1 MKKNASSKI
10 LLSLGV
16 ATLLYS
22 SAFAQEINL
31 TESSDVGNYFEEN
44 GKDINLKNPDK
55 YKGQDLNIKM
65 GVWDLPNDD
74 YDSADYRLNIDIGKN
89 NTLSFT
95 HNNGQNPAYVTN
107 LNATAKEVKTTDIV
121 LQAFAPSVINGDL
134 TMTSSGGEAITED
147 EKKGSGII
155 LYNGAVE
162 GKSANGS
169 LTINGNFTADKT
181 LFATYGNFVKV
192 NGTANLKNSN
202 FGLMKRSYTD
212 LEANNVVMVQA
223 KDFNE
228 NILKANNN
236 AGALLLKF
244 ASDYISTDVQG
255 KDPLEAGTIID
266 ISDEDKYGDGE
277 KGLVDYKL
285 SVQNCGGNKCLV
297 DYKLSVQNC
306 GGNKCLVINGGATA
320 AAKDKL
326 VQLQVDIDAIDKL
339 LKNEF
344 DFSQD
349 EEWTKAKEALEKQK
363 TELEQLK
370 QEAEKNGGKIDDE
383 KYIDLVNKNSNLNL
397 SANDKASILALR
409 SITEQLGSIGAD
421 LASREGVKLAL
432 DIKKDTDNTGKSVSN
447 LNSASSAVNTT
458 MNISND
464 VSIGSRVAMLNNP
477 FGTYASKMNGLKFA
491 ALDSDMRPSYVNEYT
506 NSVWANAFGGANIID
521 GDSGAMYGATIGVD
535 KQANDDVL
543 WGTYFTYANAKIKDN
558 NLEQKSDNFQLGMYS
573 TINVAPQWELN
584 LKAYAQV
591 SPTKQDN
598 VQTDGAYNSDY
609 TSKFLGLSAN
619 AGRVFDFSDNTLFIK
634 PFAGVNYYFS
644 YTPSHTE
651 NGAIA
656 KDIDSM
662 KNNSVSVEVGAE
674 FRKYMNE
681 NSYIFVTPKIEQ
693 FVINSGDDYTANL
706 AVNNAFFTSIEA
718 NNKKKTYGQIIV
730 GGNVDFTNQLSM
742 NLGFGA
748 KQILAG
754 KVDNKNETYLSG
766 QVGLKYKF

>member
-31 TESSDVGNYFEEN
+31 AGSSDIGKYFEEN

-95 HNNGQNPAYVTN
+95 HNNGQNPVYVTN

-121 LQAFAPSVINGDL
+121 LQASAPSVINGNL
-134 TMTSSGGEAITED
+134 TMTSSGAGTITED

-155 LYNGAVE
+155 LYNGNGAVE

-181 LFATYGNFVKV
+181 LFAAYGNFVKV
-192 NGTANLKNSN
+192 NGTANLTNSN

-212 LEANNVVMVQA
+212 LEANNVVIVQA

-244 ASDYISTDVQG
+244 AGDYISTDVQG
-255 KDPLEAGTIID
+255 KDPLEAITIID

-277 KGLVDYKL
+277 KG
-285 SVQNCGGNKCLV
+285 LV

-326 VQLQVDIDAIDKL
+326 VQLQVDIDTIDKL

-344 DFSQD
+344 DSSQG
-349 EEWTKAKEALEKQK
+349 EEWEQAKETLKKQQAELQTMLE
-363 TELEQLK
+363 
-370 QEAEKNGGKIDDE
+370 EAKKNGGKIDDE

-521 GDSGAMYGATIGVD
+521 GDSGAMYGATVGVD

-543 WGTYFTYANAKIKDN
+543 WGAYFTYANAKIKDN

-598 VQTDGAYNSDY
+598 VQIDGAYNSDY

-706 AVNNAFFTSIEA
+706 AVNNAFFTSVEA

>member
-31 TESSDVGNYFEEN
+31 TQSSDVGNYFEEN

-65 GVWDLPNDD
+65 GVWDLPDD
-74 YDSADYRLNIDIGKN
+74 YDSDDYRLNIDIGKN

-95 HNNGQNPAYVTN
+95 HNNGQNPVYVTN

-121 LQAFAPSVINGDL
+121 LQAFAPSVINGNL
-134 TMTSSGGEAITED
+134 TMTSSGAGAITED
-147 EKKGSGII
+147 EQKGSGII
-155 LYNGAVE
+155 LYNGVE

-169 LTINGNFTADKT
+169 LTINGNFAADKT
-181 LFATYGNFVKV
+181 LFAAYGNFVKV
-192 NGTANLKNSN
+192 NGTANLTNSN

-212 LEANNVVMVQA
+212 LEANNVVIVQA

-244 ASDYISTDVQG
+244 AGDYISTDVQG
-255 KDPLEAGTIID
+255 KDPLEAATIID

-277 KGLVDYKL
+277 KG
-285 SVQNCGGNKCLV
+285 LV

-326 VQLQVDIDAIDKL
+326 VQLQVDIDTIDKL

-344 DFSQD
+344 DSSQG
-349 EEWTKAKEALEKQK
+349 EEWEQAKETLKKQQAEIQTMLE
-363 TELEQLK
+363 
-370 QEAEKNGGKIDDE
+370 EAKKNGGKIDDE

-521 GDSGAMYGATIGVD
+521 GDSGAMYGATVGVD

-543 WGTYFTYANAKIKDN
+543 WGAYFTYANAKIKDN

-598 VQTDGAYNSDY
+598 VQIDGAYNSDY

-656 KDIDSM
+656 KDIDSI

-706 AVNNAFFTSIEA
+706 AVNNAFFTSVEA

>member
-31 TESSDVGNYFEEN
+31 TQSSDVGNYFEEN

-95 HNNGQNPAYVTN
+95 HNNDQNPVYVTN

-121 LQAFAPSVINGDL
+121 LQASAPSVINGNL
-134 TMTSSGGEAITED
+134 TMTSSGGGAITED

-155 LYNGAVE
+155 LYNGNGAVE

-169 LTINGNFTADKT
+169 LTINGNFAADKT
-181 LFATYGNFVKV
+181 LFAAYGNFVKV
-192 NGTANLKNSN
+192 NGTANLTNSN

-212 LEANNVVMVQA
+212 LEANNVVIVQA

-244 ASDYISTDVQG
+244 AGDYISTDVQG
-255 KDPLEAGTIID
+255 KDPLEAATIID

-277 KGLVDYKL
+277 KG
-285 SVQNCGGNKCLV
+285 LV

-326 VQLQVDIDAIDKL
+326 VQLQVDIDTIDKL

-344 DFSQD
+344 DSSQG
-349 EEWTKAKEALEKQK
+349 EEWEQAKEALQEQK
-363 TELEQLK
+363 TKLEKLQ
-370 QEAEKNGGKIDDE
+370 QEAMQNGGKIDDE
-383 KYIDLVNKNSNLNL
+383 KYIDLVNKNLNLNL

-521 GDSGAMYGATIGVD
+521 GDSGAMYGATVGVD

-543 WGTYFTYANAKIKDN
+543 WGAYFTYANAKIKDN

-598 VQTDGAYNSDY
+598 VQIDGAYNSDY

-656 KDIDSM
+656 KDIDSI

-706 AVNNAFFTSIEA
+706 AVNNAFFTSVEA

>member
-31 TESSDVGNYFEEN
+31 TQSSDIGNYFEEN

-95 HNNGQNPAYVTN
+95 HNNGQNPVYVTN

-121 LQAFAPSVINGDL
+121 LQASAPSVINGNL
-134 TMTSSGGEAITED
+134 TMTSSGAETITED

-155 LYNGAVE
+155 LYNGNGAVE

-181 LFATYGNFVKV
+181 LFAAYGNFVKV
-192 NGTANLKNSN
+192 NGTANLTNSN

-212 LEANNVVMVQA
+212 LEANNVVIVQA

-244 ASDYISTDVQG
+244 AGDYISTDVQG
-255 KDPLEAGTIID
+255 KDPLEAVTIID

-277 KGLVDYKL
+277 KG
-285 SVQNCGGNKCLV
+285 LV

-326 VQLQVDIDAIDKL
+326 VQLQVDIDTIDKL

-344 DFSQD
+344 DSSQG
-349 EEWTKAKEALEKQK
+349 EEWEQAKEALQEQK
-363 TELEQLK
+363 TEFEKLQ
-370 QEAEKNGGKIDDE
+370 QEAMQNGGKIDDE
-383 KYIDLVNKNSNLNL
+383 KYIDLVNKNLNLNL

-432 DIKKDTDNTGKSVSN
+432 QIKKDTDNTGKSVSN

-521 GDSGAMYGATIGVD
+521 GDSGAMYGATVGVD

-543 WGTYFTYANAKIKDN
+543 WGAYFTYANAKIKDN

-598 VQTDGAYNSDY
+598 VQIDGAYNSDY

-706 AVNNAFFTSIEA
+706 AVNNAFFTSVEA

>member
-31 TESSDVGNYFEEN
+31 TQSSDVGNYFEEN

-55 YKGQDLNIKM
+55 YKGQDLSIKM

-74 YDSADYRLNIDIGKN
+74 YDSDDYRLNIDIGKN

-95 HNNGQNPAYVTN
+95 HNNGQNPVYVTN

-121 LQAFAPSVINGDL
+121 LQAFAPSVINGNL
-134 TMTSSGGEAITED
+134 TMTSSGAETITED

-155 LYNGAVE
+155 LYNGNGAVE

-181 LFATYGNFVKV
+181 LFAAYGNFVKV
-192 NGTANLKNSN
+192 NGTANLTNSN

-212 LEANNVVMVQA
+212 LEANNVVIVQA

-244 ASDYISTDVQG
+244 AGDYISTDVQG
-255 KDPLEAGTIID
+255 KDPLEAATIID

-277 KGLVDYKL
+277 KG
-285 SVQNCGGNKCLV
+285 LV

-326 VQLQVDIDAIDKL
+326 VQLQVDIDTIDKL

-344 DFSQD
+344 DSSQG
-349 EEWTKAKEALEKQK
+349 EEWEQAKETLKKQQAEIQTMLE
-363 TELEQLK
+363 
-370 QEAEKNGGKIDDE
+370 EAKKNGGKIDDE
-383 KYIDLVNKNSNLNL
+383 KYIDLVNKNLNLNL

-521 GDSGAMYGATIGVD
+521 GDSGAMYGATVGVD

-543 WGTYFTYANAKIKDN
+543 WGAYFTYANAKIKDN

-598 VQTDGAYNSDY
+598 VQIDGAYNSDY

-662 KNNSVSVEVGAE
+662 KNNSVSIEVGAE

-706 AVNNAFFTSIEA
+706 AVNNAFFTSVEA

>member
-22 SAFAQEINL
+22 GAFAAEITFN
-31 TESSDVGNYFEEN
+31 SDSDLDKYF
-44 GKDINLKNPDK
+44 DINEKDNVATFKNEN
-55 YKGQDLNIKM
+55 YKNQDLTFKINT
-65 GVWDLPNDD
+65 LAFDD
-74 YDSADYRLNIDIGKN
+74 TPEDAKINIDLGN
-89 NTLSFT
+89 NSLTLENTRNS
-95 HNNGQNPAYVTN
+95 GGE
-107 LNATAKEVKTTDIV
+107 TAALVRNFNVDAKDFKTTDIG
-121 LQAFAPSVINGDL
+121 LNYYNAGIINANL
-134 TMTSSGGEAITED
+134 TMV
-147 EKKGSGII
+147 GSGEDFDLDNIDKNKASFLLI
-155 LYNGAVE
+155 FNGSRENTNDTV
-162 GKSANGS
+162 NGS
-169 LTINGNFTADKT
+169 LTVNGDFS
-181 LFATYGNFVKV
+181 ATNSAIVSMKSDTFKV
-192 NGTANLKNSN
+192 NGIATIEKSGLGFLSQSYSNLDANDFIVL
-202 FGLMKRSYTD
+202 R
-212 LEANNVVMVQA
+212 A
-223 KDFNE
+223 KDIKTDKLNDE
-228 NILKANNN
+228 TN
-236 AGALLLKF
+236 AGALILKSASSYIDESLLNGD
-244 ASDYISTDVQG
+244 DYVTSLDVT
-255 KDPLEAGTIID
+255 A
-266 ISDEDKYGDGE
+266 EDNKYGGVF
-277 KGLVDYKL
+277 VDYKL
-285 SVQNCGGNKCLV
+285 SVQNCGG
-297 DYKLSVQNC
+297 D
-306 GGNKCLVINGGATA
+306 KCLVINGGATA
-320 AAKDKL
+320 AAKNL
-326 VQLQVDIDAIDKL
+326 TNQIAVDLEAITRIIDGLD
-339 LKNEF
+339 NE
-344 DFSQD
+344 Q
-349 EEWTKAKEALEKQK
+349 AKEALEKQK

-370 QEAEKNGGKIDDE
+370 KEAQENGGKIDDE
-383 KYIDLVNKNSNLNL
+383 KYVDLVNKNLNLNL

-477 FGTYASKMNGLKFA
+477 FGTYASKMNDLKFA

-521 GDSGAMYGATIGVD
+521 GDSGAMYGATVGVD
-535 KQANDDVL
+535 KQANDNVL
-543 WGTYFTYANAKIKDN
+543 WGAYFTYANAKIKDN

-573 TINVAPQWELN
+573 TINIAPQWELN

-598 VQTDGAYNSDY
+598 IQTDGAYNSDY

-634 PFAGVNYYFS
+634 PFAGINYYFS

-693 FVINSGDDYTANL
+693 FVINRGDDYTANL
-706 AVNNAFFTSIEA
+706 AINNAFFTSVEA

-730 GGNVDFTNQLSM
+730 GGNIDFTNQLSM

>member
-1 MKKNASSKI
+1 MEGETYEKNASSKI

-22 SAFAQEINL
+22 GAFAQEINL
-31 TESSDVGNYFEEN
+31 TQSSDVGKYFEEN

-95 HNNGQNPAYVTN
+95 HNNDQNPVYVTN

-121 LQAFAPSVINGDL
+121 LQASAPSVINGNL
-134 TMTSSGGEAITED
+134 TMTSSGAGTITED

-155 LYNGAVE
+155 LYNGNGAVE

-181 LFATYGNFVKV
+181 LFAAYGNFVKV
-192 NGTANLKNSN
+192 NGTANLTNSN

-212 LEANNVVMVQA
+212 LEANNVVIVQA

-244 ASDYISTDVQG
+244 AGDYISTDVQG

-297 DYKLSVQNC
+297 
-306 GGNKCLVINGGATA
+306 INGGATA
-320 AAKDKL
+320 AAKNKL
-326 VQLQVDIDAIDKL
+326 VQLQVDIDTIDKL

-344 DFSQD
+344 DSSQG
-349 EEWTKAKEALEKQK
+349 EEWEQAKETLKKQQAEIQTMLE
-363 TELEQLK
+363 
-370 QEAEKNGGKIDDE
+370 EAKKNGGKIDDE
-383 KYIDLVNKNSNLNL
+383 KYIDLVNKNLNLNL

-521 GDSGAMYGATIGVD
+521 GDSGAMYGATVGVD

-543 WGTYFTYANAKIKDN
+543 WGAYFTYANAKIKDN

-598 VQTDGAYNSDY
+598 VQIDGAYNSDY

>member
-31 TESSDVGNYFEEN
+31 TQSSDVGNYFEEN

-95 HNNGQNPAYVTN
+95 HNNDQNPVYVTN

-121 LQAFAPSVINGDL
+121 LQASAPSVINGNL
-134 TMTSSGGEAITED
+134 TMTSSGAGAITED
-147 EKKGSGII
+147 EQKGSGII
-155 LYNGAVE
+155 LYNGNGAVE

-169 LTINGNFTADKT
+169 LTINGNFAADKT
-181 LFATYGNFVKV
+181 LFAAYGNFVKV
-192 NGTANLKNSN
+192 NGTANLTNSN

-212 LEANNVVMVQA
+212 LEANNVVIVQA

-244 ASDYISTDVQG
+244 AGDYISTDVQG

-297 DYKLSVQNC
+297 
-306 GGNKCLVINGGATA
+306 INGGATA

-326 VQLQVDIDAIDKL
+326 VQLQVDIDTIDKL

-344 DFSQD
+344 DSSQG
-349 EEWTKAKEALEKQK
+349 EEWEQAKETLKKQQAEIQTMLE
-363 TELEQLK
+363 
-370 QEAEKNGGKIDDE
+370 EAKKNGGKIDDE
-383 KYIDLVNKNSNLNL
+383 KYIDLVNKNLNLNL

-521 GDSGAMYGATIGVD
+521 GDSGAMYGATVGVD

-543 WGTYFTYANAKIKDN
+543 WGAYFTYANAKIKDN

-598 VQTDGAYNSDY
+598 VQIDGAYNSDY

-656 KDIDSM
+656 KDIDSI

-706 AVNNAFFTSIEA
+706 AVNNAFFTSVEA

>member
-31 TESSDVGNYFEEN
+31 TGSSDIGKYFEEN
-44 GKDINLKNPDK
+44 GKDINLKNPDN
-55 YKGQDLNIKM
+55 YKGKDLSIKM
-65 GVWDLPNDD
+65 GIGDLPSDG
-74 YDSADYRLNIDIGKN
+74 YDSADYRFNIDIGKN
-89 NTLSFT
+89 NTLSFI
-95 HNNGQNPAYVTN
+95 HNNGQDPAYVTN
-107 LNATAKEVKTTDIV
+107 LNATAKKVETTDII

-134 TMTSSGGEAITED
+134 TMTSSGAGAITED

-155 LYNGAVE
+155 LYNGAGE
-162 GKSANGS
+162 TQSANGS

-192 NGTANLKNSN
+192 NGTANLTNSN
-202 FGLMKRSYTD
+202 FGLIKRSYTD

-228 NILKANNN
+228 DILKAKNN
-236 AGALLLKF
+236 AGALLVKF
-244 ASDYISTDVQG
+244 LNDYVSTDLHG
-255 KDPLEAGTIID
+255 KDVAETGAVID
-266 ISDEDKYGDGE
+266 ISDEDKYGDGK
-277 KGLVDYKL
+277 KG
-285 SVQNCGGNKCLV
+285 LV

-320 AAKDKL
+320 AAKNL
-326 VQLQVDIDAIDKL
+326 TNQIAVDIDAIDKL

-344 DFSQD
+344 DPSQE
-349 EEWTKAKEALEKQK
+349 EEWTKVKKALQQQK

-383 KYIDLVNKNSNLNL
+383 KYVDLVNKNLNLNL

-432 DIKKDTDNTGKSVSN
+432 QIKKDTDNTGKSVSN

-543 WGTYFTYANAKIKDN
+543 WGAYFTYANAKIKDN

-573 TINVAPQWELN
+573 TINIAPQWELN

-598 VQTDGAYNSDY
+598 VQIDGAYNSDY

-706 AVNNAFFTSIEA
+706 AVNNAFFTSVEA

-754 KVDNKNETYLSG
+754 KVDSKNETYLSG

>member
-31 TESSDVGNYFEEN
+31 TQSSDIGNYFEEN

-95 HNNGQNPAYVTN
+95 HNNDQNPVYVTN

-121 LQAFAPSVINGDL
+121 LQASAPSVINGNL
-134 TMTSSGGEAITED
+134 TMTSSGAETITED

-155 LYNGAVE
+155 LYNGNGAVE

-181 LFATYGNFVKV
+181 LFAAYGNFVKV
-192 NGTANLKNSN
+192 NGTANLTNSN
-202 FGLMKRSYTD
+202 FGLMKHSYTD
-212 LEANNVVMVQA
+212 LEANNVVIVQA

-244 ASDYISTDVQG
+244 AGDYISTDVQG
-255 KDPLEAGTIID
+255 KDPLEAATIID

-277 KGLVDYKL
+277 KG
-285 SVQNCGGNKCLV
+285 LV

-326 VQLQVDIDAIDKL
+326 VQLQVDIDTIDKL

-344 DFSQD
+344 DSSQG
-349 EEWTKAKEALEKQK
+349 EEWEQAKEALQEQK
-363 TELEQLK
+363 TKLEKLQ
-370 QEAEKNGGKIDDE
+370 QEAMQNGGKIDDE

-521 GDSGAMYGATIGVD
+521 GDSGAMYGATVGVD

-543 WGTYFTYANAKIKDN
+543 WGAYFTYANAKIKDN

-598 VQTDGAYNSDY
+598 VQIDGAYNSDY

-706 AVNNAFFTSIEA
+706 AVNNAFFTSVEA

>member
-31 TESSDVGNYFEEN
+31 TQSSDVGNYFEEN

-95 HNNGQNPAYVTN
+95 HNNGQNPVYVTN

-121 LQAFAPSVINGDL
+121 LQASAPSVINGNL
-134 TMTSSGGEAITED
+134 TMTSSGAETITED

-155 LYNGAVE
+155 LYNGNGAVE

-181 LFATYGNFVKV
+181 LFAAYGNFVKV
-192 NGTANLKNSN
+192 NGTANLTNSN

-212 LEANNVVMVQA
+212 LEANNVVIVQA

-244 ASDYISTDVQG
+244 AGDYISTDVQG
-255 KDPLEAGTIID
+255 KDPLEAATIID

-277 KGLVDYKL
+277 KG
-285 SVQNCGGNKCLV
+285 LV

-326 VQLQVDIDAIDKL
+326 VQLQVDIDTIDKL

-344 DFSQD
+344 DSSQG
-349 EEWTKAKEALEKQK
+349 EEWEQAKEALKKQQAEIQ
-363 TELEQLK
+363 TMLE
-370 QEAEKNGGKIDDE
+370 EAKKNGGKIDDE
-383 KYIDLVNKNSNLNL
+383 KYIDLVNKNLNLNL

-521 GDSGAMYGATIGVD
+521 GDSGAMYGATVGVD

-543 WGTYFTYANAKIKDN
+543 WGAYFTYANAKIKDN

-598 VQTDGAYNSDY
+598 VQIDGAYNSDY

-706 AVNNAFFTSIEA
+706 AVNNAFFTSVEA

>member
-31 TESSDVGNYFEEN
+31 TQSSDVENYFEEN

-55 YKGQDLNIKM
+55 YKGQDLSIKM
-65 GVWDLPNDD
+65 GVWDLPDD
-74 YDSADYRLNIDIGKN
+74 YDSDDYRLNIDIGKN

-95 HNNGQNPAYVTN
+95 HNNGQNPVYVTN

-121 LQAFAPSVINGDL
+121 LQAFAPSVINGNL
-134 TMTSSGGEAITED
+134 TMTSSGAETITED

-155 LYNGAVE
+155 LYNGNGAVE

-181 LFATYGNFVKV
+181 LFAAYGNFVKV
-192 NGTANLKNSN
+192 NGTANLTNSN
-202 FGLMKRSYTD
+202 FGLMKHSYTD
-212 LEANNVVMVQA
+212 LEANNVVIVQA

-244 ASDYISTDVQG
+244 AGDYISTDVQG
-255 KDPLEAGTIID
+255 KDPLEAATIID

-277 KGLVDYKL
+277 KG
-285 SVQNCGGNKCLV
+285 LV

-326 VQLQVDIDAIDKL
+326 VQLQVDIDTIDKL

-344 DFSQD
+344 DSSQG
-349 EEWTKAKEALEKQK
+349 EEWEQAKETLKKQQAELQTMLE
-363 TELEQLK
+363 
-370 QEAEKNGGKIDDE
+370 EAKKNGGKIDDE
-383 KYIDLVNKNSNLNL
+383 KYIDLVNKNLNLNL

-521 GDSGAMYGATIGVD
+521 GDSGAMYGATVGVD

-543 WGTYFTYANAKIKDN
+543 WGAYFTYANAKIKDN

-598 VQTDGAYNSDY
+598 VQIDGAYNSDY

-656 KDIDSM
+656 KDIDSI

-706 AVNNAFFTSIEA
+706 AVNNAFFTSVEA

>member
-31 TESSDVGNYFEEN
+31 TQSSDVGNYFEEN

-55 YKGQDLNIKM
+55 YKGQDLSIKM
-65 GVWDLPNDD
+65 GVWDLPDD
-74 YDSADYRLNIDIGKN
+74 YDSDDYRLNIDIGKN

-95 HNNGQNPAYVTN
+95 HNNDQNPVYVTN

-121 LQAFAPSVINGDL
+121 LQASAPSVINGNL
-134 TMTSSGGEAITED
+134 TMTSSGAGAITED

-155 LYNGAVE
+155 LYNGNGAVE

-181 LFATYGNFVKV
+181 LFAAYGNFVKV
-192 NGTANLKNSN
+192 NGTANLTNSN

-212 LEANNVVMVQA
+212 LEANNVVIVQA

-244 ASDYISTDVQG
+244 AGDYISTDVQG
-255 KDPLEAGTIID
+255 KDPLEAATIID

-297 DYKLSVQNC
+297 
-306 GGNKCLVINGGATA
+306 INGGATA

-326 VQLQVDIDAIDKL
+326 TQLQVDIDTIDKL

-344 DFSQD
+344 DSSQG
-349 EEWTKAKEALEKQK
+349 EEWEQAKETLKKQQAKIQTMLE
-363 TELEQLK
+363 
-370 QEAEKNGGKIDDE
+370 EAKKNGGKIDDE
-383 KYIDLVNKNSNLNL
+383 KYIDLVNKNLNLNL

-521 GDSGAMYGATIGVD
+521 GDSGAMYGATVGVD

-543 WGTYFTYANAKIKDN
+543 WGAYFTYANAKIKDN

-598 VQTDGAYNSDY
+598 VQIDGAYNSDY

-662 KNNSVSVEVGAE
+662 KNNSVSIEVGAE

-706 AVNNAFFTSIEA
+706 AVNNAFFTSVEA

>member
-22 SAFAQEINL
+22 GAFAAEITFN
-31 TESSDVGNYFEEN
+31 SDSDLNTHF
-44 GKDINLKNPDK
+44 DINEKDNVATFKNEN
-55 YKGQDLNIKM
+55 YKNQDLTFKINT
-65 GVWDLPNDD
+65 LAFDD
-74 YDSADYRLNIDIGKN
+74 APEDAKINIDLGN
-89 NTLSFT
+89 NSLTLENTRNSS
-95 HNNGQNPAYVTN
+95 GE
-107 LNATAKEVKTTDIV
+107 TAALVRNFNVDAKDFKTTDIG
-121 LQAFAPSVINGDL
+121 LSYFNAGIINANFTMVGGEDFDL
-134 TMTSSGGEAITED
+134 DNIDKNKTSSLLIFN
-147 EKKGSGII
+147 GSRE
-155 LYNGAVE
+155 NTNDTV
-162 GKSANGS
+162 NGS
-169 LTINGNFTADKT
+169 LTVNGDFS
-181 LFATYGNFVKV
+181 ATNSAIVSMKSDTFKV
-192 NGTANLKNSN
+192 NGTATLKEADLGFLSQSYSNLDVND
-202 FGLMKRSYTD
+202 FIALR
-212 LEANNVVMVQA
+212 A
-223 KDFNE
+223 KDIKTDKLNDE
-228 NILKANNN
+228 TN
-236 AGALLLKF
+236 AGALILKTASSYINESLLNGD
-244 ASDYISTDVQG
+244 DYAAYLDVT
-255 KDPLEAGTIID
+255 A
-266 ISDEDKYGDGE
+266 EDNKYGGVF
-277 KGLVDYKL
+277 VDYKL
-285 SVQNCGGNKCLV
+285 SLKNCGG
-297 DYKLSVQNC
+297 D
-306 GGNKCLVINGGATA
+306 KCLVINGGATA
-320 AAKDKL
+320 AAKKL
-326 VQLQVDIDAIDKL
+326 TNQIAVDLEAITRIIDGLD
-339 LKNEF
+339 NE
-344 DFSQD
+344 Q
-349 EEWTKAKEALEKQK
+349 AKEALQEQK
-363 TELEQLK
+363 TKLEQLK

-521 GDSGAMYGATIGVD
+521 GDSGAMYGATVGVD

-543 WGTYFTYANAKIKDN
+543 WGAYFTYANAKIKDN

-598 VQTDGAYNSDY
+598 VQIDGAYNSDY

-656 KDIDSM
+656 KDIDSI

-706 AVNNAFFTSIEA
+706 AVNNAFFTSVEA

>member
-22 SAFAQEINL
+22 GAFAAEITFN
-31 TESSDVGNYFEEN
+31 SDSDLNTHF
-44 GKDINLKNPDK
+44 DINEKDNVATFKNEN
-55 YKGQDLNIKM
+55 YKNQDLTFKINT
-65 GVWDLPNDD
+65 LAFDD
-74 YDSADYRLNIDIGKN
+74 APEDAKINIDLGN
-89 NTLSFT
+89 NSLTLENTRNS
-95 HNNGQNPAYVTN
+95 GGE
-107 LNATAKEVKTTDIV
+107 TAALVRNFNVDAKDFKTTDIG
-121 LQAFAPSVINGDL
+121 LSYFNAGIINANF
-134 TMTSSGGEAITED
+134 TMV
-147 EKKGSGII
+147 GSGEDFDLDNIDKNKASSLLI
-155 LYNGAVE
+155 FNGSRENTNDTV
-162 GKSANGS
+162 NGS
-169 LTINGNFTADKT
+169 LTVNGDFS
-181 LFATYGNFVKV
+181 ATNSAIVSMKSDTFKV
-192 NGTANLKNSN
+192 NGTATIEKSGLGFLSQSYSNLDVND
-202 FGLMKRSYTD
+202 FIALR
-212 LEANNVVMVQA
+212 A
-223 KDFNE
+223 KDIKTDKLNDE
-228 NILKANNN
+228 TN
-236 AGALLLKF
+236 AGALILKSASSYIDESLLNDDDYV
-244 ASDYISTDVQG
+244 ASLDVT
-255 KDPLEAGTIID
+255 A
-266 ISDEDKYGDGE
+266 EDNKYGGVF
-277 KGLVDYKL
+277 VDYKL
-285 SVQNCGGNKCLV
+285 SLKNCGG
-297 DYKLSVQNC
+297 D
-306 GGNKCLVINGGATA
+306 KCLVINGGATA
-320 AAKDKL
+320 AAKKL
-326 VQLQVDIDAIDKL
+326 TNQIAVDLEAITRIIDGLD
-339 LKNEF
+339 NE
-344 DFSQD
+344 Q
-349 EEWTKAKEALEKQK
+349 AKEALQEQK

-543 WGTYFTYANAKIKDN
+543 WGAYFTYANAKIKDN

-573 TINVAPQWELN
+573 TINIAPQWELN

-598 VQTDGAYNSDY
+598 VQIDGAYNSDY

-706 AVNNAFFTSIEA
+706 AVNNAFFTSVEA

-754 KVDNKNETYLSG
+754 KVDSKNETYLSG

>member
-22 SAFAQEINL
+22 GAFAAEITFN
-31 TESSDVGNYFEEN
+31 SDSDLNTHF
-44 GKDINLKNPDK
+44 DINEKDNVATFKNEN
-55 YKGQDLNIKM
+55 YKNQDLTFKINI
-65 GVWDLPNDD
+65 LAFDD
-74 YDSADYRLNIDIGKN
+74 APEDAKINIDLGN
-89 NTLSFT
+89 NSLTLENTRNS
-95 HNNGQNPAYVTN
+95 GGE
-107 LNATAKEVKTTDIV
+107 TAALVRNFNVDAKDFKTTDIG
-121 LQAFAPSVINGDL
+121 LSYFNAGIINANF
-134 TMTSSGGEAITED
+134 TMV
-147 EKKGSGII
+147 GSGEDFDLDNIDKNKASSLLI
-155 LYNGAVE
+155 FNGSRENTNDTV
-162 GKSANGS
+162 NGS
-169 LTINGNFTADKT
+169 LTVNGDFS
-181 LFATYGNFVKV
+181 ATNSAIVSMKSDTFKV
-192 NGTANLKNSN
+192 NGTATIEKSGLGFLSQSYSNLDVND
-202 FGLMKRSYTD
+202 FIALR
-212 LEANNVVMVQA
+212 A
-223 KDFNE
+223 KDIKTDKLNDE
-228 NILKANNN
+228 TN
-236 AGALLLKF
+236 AGALILKSASSYIDESLLNDDDYV
-244 ASDYISTDVQG
+244 ASLDVT
-255 KDPLEAGTIID
+255 A
-266 ISDEDKYGDGE
+266 EDNKYGGVF
-277 KGLVDYKL
+277 VDYKL
-285 SVQNCGGNKCLV
+285 SLKNCGG
-297 DYKLSVQNC
+297 D
-306 GGNKCLVINGGATA
+306 KCLVINGGATA
-320 AAKDKL
+320 AAKKL
-326 VQLQVDIDAIDKL
+326 TNQIAVDLEAITRIIDGLD
-339 LKNEF
+339 NE
-344 DFSQD
+344 Q
-349 EEWTKAKEALEKQK
+349 AKEALQEQK

-521 GDSGAMYGATIGVD
+521 GDSGAMYGATVGVD

-543 WGTYFTYANAKIKDN
+543 WGAYFTYANAKIKDN

-598 VQTDGAYNSDY
+598 VQIDGAYNSDY

-706 AVNNAFFTSIEA
+706 AVNNAFFTSVEA

>member
-31 TESSDVGNYFEEN
+31 TQSSDVGNYFEEN
-44 GKDINLKNPDK
+44 GNDINLKNPDK
-55 YKGQDLNIKM
+55 YKGQDLSIKM

-95 HNNGQNPAYVTN
+95 HNNGQNPVYVTN

-121 LQAFAPSVINGDL
+121 LQASAPSVINGNL
-134 TMTSSGGEAITED
+134 TMTSSGAETITED

-155 LYNGAVE
+155 LYNGNGAVE

-181 LFATYGNFVKV
+181 LFAAYGNFVKV
-192 NGTANLKNSN
+192 NGTANLTNSN

-212 LEANNVVMVQA
+212 LEANNVVIVQA

-244 ASDYISTDVQG
+244 AGDYISTDVQG
-255 KDPLEAGTIID
+255 KDPLEAVTIID

-285 SVQNCGGNKCLV
+285 SVQNCG
-297 DYKLSVQNC
+297 S
-306 GGNKCLVINGGATA
+306 NKCLVINGGATA

-326 VQLQVDIDAIDKL
+326 VQLQVDIDSIDKL

-344 DFSQD
+344 DSSQG
-349 EEWTKAKEALEKQK
+349 EEWEQAKETLKKQQAEIQTMLE
-363 TELEQLK
+363 
-370 QEAEKNGGKIDDE
+370 EAKKNGGKIDDE
-383 KYIDLVNKNSNLNL
+383 KYIDLVNKNLNLNL

-521 GDSGAMYGATIGVD
+521 GDSGAMYGATVGVD

-543 WGTYFTYANAKIKDN
+543 WGAYFTYANAKIKDN

-598 VQTDGAYNSDY
+598 VQIDGAYNSDY

-656 KDIDSM
+656 KDIDSI

-706 AVNNAFFTSIEA
+706 AVNNAFFTSVEA

>member
-31 TESSDVGNYFEEN
+31 TQSSDVGNYFEEN

-95 HNNGQNPAYVTN
+95 HNNDQNPVYVTN

-121 LQAFAPSVINGDL
+121 LQAFAPSVINGNL
-134 TMTSSGGEAITED
+134 TMTSSGAGAITED
-147 EKKGSGII
+147 EQKGSGII
-155 LYNGAVE
+155 LYNGVE

-169 LTINGNFTADKT
+169 LTINGNFAADKT
-181 LFATYGNFVKV
+181 LFAAYGNFVKV
-192 NGTANLKNSN
+192 NGTANLTNSN

-212 LEANNVVMVQA
+212 LEANNVVIVQA

-244 ASDYISTDVQG
+244 AGDYISTDVQG

-297 DYKLSVQNC
+297 
-306 GGNKCLVINGGATA
+306 INGGATA

-326 VQLQVDIDAIDKL
+326 VQLQVDIDTIDKL

-344 DFSQD
+344 DSSQG
-349 EEWTKAKEALEKQK
+349 EEWEQAKETLKKQQAEIQTMLE
-363 TELEQLK
+363 
-370 QEAEKNGGKIDDE
+370 EAKKNGGKIDDE
-383 KYIDLVNKNSNLNL
+383 KYIDLVNKNLNLNL

-521 GDSGAMYGATIGVD
+521 GDSGAMYGATVGVD

-543 WGTYFTYANAKIKDN
+543 WGAYFTYANAKIKDN

-598 VQTDGAYNSDY
+598 VQIDGAYNSDY

-662 KNNSVSVEVGAE
+662 KNNSVSIEVGAE

-706 AVNNAFFTSIEA
+706 AVNNAFFTSVEA

>member
-22 SAFAQEINL
+22 GAFAAEITFN
-31 TESSDVGNYFEEN
+31 SDSDLNTHF
-44 GKDINLKNPDK
+44 DINEKDNVATFKNEN
-55 YKGQDLNIKM
+55 YKNQDLTFKINT
-65 GVWDLPNDD
+65 LAFDD
-74 YDSADYRLNIDIGKN
+74 APEDAKINIDLGN
-89 NTLSFT
+89 NSLTLENTRNSS
-95 HNNGQNPAYVTN
+95 GE
-107 LNATAKEVKTTDIV
+107 TAALVRNFNVDAKDFKTTDIG
-121 LQAFAPSVINGDL
+121 LSYFNAGIINANF
-134 TMTSSGGEAITED
+134 TMV
-147 EKKGSGII
+147 GSGEDFDLDNIDKNKASSLLI
-155 LYNGAVE
+155 FNGSRENTNDTV
-162 GKSANGS
+162 NGS
-169 LTINGNFTADKT
+169 LTVNGDFS
-181 LFATYGNFVKV
+181 ATNSAIVSMKSDTFKV
-192 NGTANLKNSN
+192 NGTATLKEAGLGFLSQSYSNLDVND
-202 FGLMKRSYTD
+202 FIALR
-212 LEANNVVMVQA
+212 A
-223 KDFNE
+223 KDIKTDKLNDE
-228 NILKANNN
+228 TN
-236 AGALLLKF
+236 AGALILKSASSYIDESLLNGDDYV
-244 ASDYISTDVQG
+244 ASLDVT
-255 KDPLEAGTIID
+255 A
-266 ISDEDKYGDGE
+266 EDNKYGGVF
-277 KGLVDYKL
+277 VDYKL
-285 SVQNCGGNKCLV
+285 SLKNCGG
-297 DYKLSVQNC
+297 D
-306 GGNKCLVINGGATA
+306 KCLVINGGATA
-320 AAKDKL
+320 AAKKL
-326 VQLQVDIDAIDKL
+326 TNQIAVDLEAITRIIDGLD
-339 LKNEF
+339 NE
-344 DFSQD
+344 Q
-349 EEWTKAKEALEKQK
+349 AKEALQEQK

-383 KYIDLVNKNSNLNL
+383 KYIDLVNKNLNLNL

-521 GDSGAMYGATIGVD
+521 GDSGAMYGATVGVD

-543 WGTYFTYANAKIKDN
+543 WGAYFTYANAKIKDN

-644 YTPSHTE
+644 YTPSYTE

-706 AVNNAFFTSIEA
+706 AVNNAFFTSVEA

>member
-22 SAFAQEINL
+22 GAFAAEITFN
-31 TESSDVGNYFEEN
+31 SDSDLNTHF
-44 GKDINLKNPDK
+44 DINEKDNVATFKNEN
-55 YKGQDLNIKM
+55 YKNQDLTFKINT
-65 GVWDLPNDD
+65 LAFDD
-74 YDSADYRLNIDIGKN
+74 APEDAKINIDLGN
-89 NTLSFT
+89 NSLTLENTRNS
-95 HNNGQNPAYVTN
+95 GGE
-107 LNATAKEVKTTDIV
+107 TAALVRNFNVDAKDFKTTDIG
-121 LQAFAPSVINGDL
+121 LSYFNAGIINANF
-134 TMTSSGGEAITED
+134 TMV
-147 EKKGSGII
+147 GSGEDFDLDNIDKNKASSLLI
-155 LYNGAVE
+155 FNGSRENTNDTV
-162 GKSANGS
+162 NGS
-169 LTINGNFTADKT
+169 LTVNGDFS
-181 LFATYGNFVKV
+181 ATNSAIVSMKSDTFKV
-192 NGTANLKNSN
+192 NGTATIEKSGLGFLSQSYSNL
-202 FGLMKRSYTD
+202 D
-212 LEANNVVMVQA
+212 ANDFIVLRA
-223 KDFNE
+223 KDIKTDKLNDE
-228 NILKANNN
+228 TN
-236 AGALLLKF
+236 AGALILKSGSSYIDESLLNGDDYV
-244 ASDYISTDVQG
+244 ASLDVT
-255 KDPLEAGTIID
+255 A
-266 ISDEDKYGDGE
+266 EDNKYGGVF
-277 KGLVDYKL
+277 VDYKL
-285 SVQNCGGNKCLV
+285 SLKNCGG
-297 DYKLSVQNC
+297 D
-306 GGNKCLVINGGATA
+306 KCLVINGGATA
-320 AAKDKL
+320 AAKKL
-326 VQLQVDIDAIDKL
+326 TNQIAVDLEAITRIIDGLD
-339 LKNEF
+339 NE
-344 DFSQD
+344 Q
-349 EEWTKAKEALEKQK
+349 AKETLKKQQAEIQTMLE
-363 TELEQLK
+363 
-370 QEAEKNGGKIDDE
+370 EAKKNGGKIDDE
-383 KYIDLVNKNSNLNL
+383 KYIDLVNKNLNLNL

-521 GDSGAMYGATIGVD
+521 GDSGAMYGATVGVD

-543 WGTYFTYANAKIKDN
+543 WGAYFTYANAKIKDN

-598 VQTDGAYNSDY
+598 VQIDGAYNSDY

-706 AVNNAFFTSIEA
+706 AVNNAFFTSVEA

>member
-22 SAFAQEINL
+22 GAFAQEINL
-31 TESSDVGNYFEEN
+31 TQSSDIGNYFEEN
-44 GKDINLKNPDK
+44 GKDINLKNPDN
-55 YKGQDLNIKM
+55 YKGQDLSIKM

-74 YDSADYRLNIDIGKN
+74 YDSADYRFNIDIGKN
-89 NTLSFT
+89 NTLSFK
-95 HNNGQNPAYVTN
+95 HNNSEHPAYVTN
-107 LNATAKEVKTTDIV
+107 LNATAKKVETTDII

-134 TMTSSGGEAITED
+134 TMTGSGKEAITQD
-147 EKKGSGII
+147 EEKGSGII
-155 LYNGAVE
+155 LYNGAGE
-162 GKSANGS
+162 TQSANGS

-181 LFATYGNFVKV
+181 LFAIYGNFVKV
-192 NGTANLKNSN
+192 NGTANLTNSN
-202 FGLMKRSYTD
+202 FGLIKRSYTD

-228 NILKANNN
+228 DILKAKNN
-236 AGALLLKF
+236 AGALLVKF
-244 ASDYISTDVQG
+244 LNDYVSTDLHG
-255 KDPLEAGTIID
+255 KDVAETGAVID
-266 ISDEDKYGDGE
+266 ISDEEKYGDGE
-277 KGLVDYKL
+277 KGF
-285 SVQNCGGNKCLV
+285 V

-320 AAKDKL
+320 AAKNL
-326 VQLQVDIDAIDKL
+326 TNQITVDIDAIDKL

-344 DFSQD
+344 DPSQ
-349 EEWTKAKEALEKQK
+349 EEWTKVKEALEKQK
-363 TELEQLK
+363 EELKKLQ
-370 QEAEKNGGKIDDE
+370 QEAMQNGGKIDDE
-383 KYIDLVNKNSNLNL
+383 KYVDLVNKNLNLNL

-521 GDSGAMYGATIGVD
+521 GDSGAMYGATVGVD

-543 WGTYFTYANAKIKDN
+543 WGAYFTYANAKIKDN

-598 VQTDGAYNSDY
+598 VQIDGAYNSDY

-706 AVNNAFFTSIEA
+706 AVNNAFFTSVEA

>member
-31 TESSDVGNYFEEN
+31 TQSSDVENYFEEN

-55 YKGQDLNIKM
+55 YKGQDLSIKM

-74 YDSADYRLNIDIGKN
+74 YDSAVYRLNIDIGKN

-95 HNNGQNPAYVTN
+95 HNNGQNPVYVTN

-121 LQAFAPSVINGDL
+121 LQAFAPSVINGNL
-134 TMTSSGGEAITED
+134 TMTSSGAETITED

-155 LYNGAVE
+155 LYNGAGE
-162 GKSANGS
+162 TQSANGS

-181 LFATYGNFVKV
+181 LFAAYGNFVKV
-192 NGTANLKNSN
+192 NGTANLTNSN
-202 FGLMKRSYTD
+202 FGLIKRSYTD

-223 KDFNE
+223 KDFNKD
-228 NILKANNN
+228 ILEEKSNNN
-236 AGALLLKF
+236 AGALLVKF
-244 ASDYISTDVQG
+244 LNDYVSTDLHG
-255 KDPLEAGTIID
+255 KDVIETGAVID
-266 ISDEDKYGDGE
+266 ISDEDEYGDGK
-277 KGLVDYKL
+277 KG
-285 SVQNCGGNKCLV
+285 LV

-326 VQLQVDIDAIDKL
+326 TQLKVDINAIDKL

-344 DFSQD
+344 DSSQG
-349 EEWTKAKEALEKQK
+349 EEWEQAKETLKKQQAELQTMLE
-363 TELEQLK
+363 
-370 QEAEKNGGKIDDE
+370 EAKKNGGKIDDE
-383 KYIDLVNKNSNLNL
+383 KYIDLVNKNLNLNL

-521 GDSGAMYGATIGVD
+521 GDSGAMYGATVGVD

-543 WGTYFTYANAKIKDN
+543 WGAYFTYANAKIKDN

-598 VQTDGAYNSDY
+598 VQIDGAYNSDY

-706 AVNNAFFTSIEA
+706 AVNNAFFTSVEA

>member
-31 TESSDVGNYFEEN
+31 TQSSDVGNYFEEN
-44 GKDINLKNPDK
+44 GNDINLKNPDK

-95 HNNGQNPAYVTN
+95 HNNGQNPVYVTN

-121 LQAFAPSVINGDL
+121 LQASAPSVINGNL
-134 TMTSSGGEAITED
+134 TMTSSGAGTITED

-155 LYNGAVE
+155 LYNGNGAVE

-181 LFATYGNFVKV
+181 LFAAYGNFVKV
-192 NGTANLKNSN
+192 NGTANLTNSN

-212 LEANNVVMVQA
+212 LEANNVVIVQA

-244 ASDYISTDVQG
+244 AGDYISTDVQG
-255 KDPLEAGTIID
+255 KDPLEALTIID

-277 KGLVDYKL
+277 KG
-285 SVQNCGGNKCLV
+285 LV

-326 VQLQVDIDAIDKL
+326 VQLQVDIDTIDKL

-344 DFSQD
+344 DSSQG
-349 EEWTKAKEALEKQK
+349 EEWEQAKETLKKQQAEIQTMLE
-363 TELEQLK
+363 
-370 QEAEKNGGKIDDE
+370 EAKKNGGKIDDE

-521 GDSGAMYGATIGVD
+521 GDSGAMYGATVGVD

-543 WGTYFTYANAKIKDN
+543 WGAYFTYANAKIKDN

-598 VQTDGAYNSDY
+598 VQIDGAYNSDY

-706 AVNNAFFTSIEA
+706 AVNNAFFTSVEA

>member
-1 MKKNASSKI
+1 MEI
-10 LLSLGV
+10 LL
-16 ATLLYS
+16 
-22 SAFAQEINL
+22 
-31 TESSDVGNYFEEN
+31 
-44 GKDINLKNPDK
+44 P
-55 YKGQDLNIKM
+55 IK
-65 GVWDLPNDD
+65 P
-74 YDSADYRLNIDIGKN
+74 
-89 NTLSFT
+89 F
-95 HNNGQNPAYVTN
+95 
-107 LNATAKEVKTTDIV
+107 
-121 LQAFAPSVINGDL
+121 
-134 TMTSSGGEAITED
+134 
-147 EKKGSGII
+147 
-155 LYNGAVE
+155 
-162 GKSANGS
+162 
-169 LTINGNFTADKT
+169 
-181 LFATYGNFVKV
+181 FATYGNFVKV

-212 LEANNVVMVQA
+212 LEANNVVIVQA

-236 AGALLLKF
+236 AGALLVKF
-244 ASDYISTDVQG
+244 LNDYVSTDLHG
-255 KDPLEAGTIID
+255 KDVTETGVVID
-266 ISDEDKYGDGE
+266 ISDEDEYGDGE

-297 DYKLSVQNC
+297 V
-306 GGNKCLVINGGATA
+306 NGGATA
-320 AAKDKL
+320 AAKKL
-326 VQLQVDIDAIDKL
+326 TNQITVDINAIDKL
-339 LKNEF
+339 LKNDF
-344 DFSQD
+344 DSD
-349 EEWTKAKEALEKQK
+349 EAEAEEWVKVKEALEKQK

-432 DIKKDTDNTGKSVSN
+432 QIKKDTDNTGKSVSN

-521 GDSGAMYGATIGVD
+521 GDSGAMHGATIGVD

-543 WGTYFTYANAKIKDN
+543 WGVYFTYANAKIKDN

-573 TINVAPQWELN
+573 TINIAPQWELN
-584 LKAYAQV
+584 LKVYAQV

-598 VQTDGAYNSDY
+598 VQIDGAYNSDY

-619 AGRVFDFSDNTLFIK
+619 AARVFDFSDNTLFIK

-662 KNNSVSVEVGAE
+662 KNNSVSIEVGAE

-706 AVNNAFFTSIEA
+706 AINNAFFTSVEA

-766 QVGLKYKF
+766 

>member
-31 TESSDVGNYFEEN
+31 TQSSDVGNYFEEN

-55 YKGQDLNIKM
+55 YKGQDLSIKM

-74 YDSADYRLNIDIGKN
+74 YDSDDYRLNIDIGKN

-95 HNNGQNPAYVTN
+95 HNNGQNPVYVTN

-121 LQAFAPSVINGDL
+121 LQAFAPSVINGNL
-134 TMTSSGGEAITED
+134 TMTSSGAGTITED

-155 LYNGAVE
+155 LYNGNGAVE

-181 LFATYGNFVKV
+181 LFAAYGNFVKV
-192 NGTANLKNSN
+192 NGTANLTNSN

-212 LEANNVVMVQA
+212 LEANNVVIVQA

-244 ASDYISTDVQG
+244 AGDYISTDVQG
-255 KDPLEAGTIID
+255 KDPLEAATIID

-277 KGLVDYKL
+277 KG
-285 SVQNCGGNKCLV
+285 LV

-326 VQLQVDIDAIDKL
+326 VQLQVDIDTIDKL

-344 DFSQD
+344 DSSQG
-349 EEWTKAKEALEKQK
+349 EEWEQAKETLKKQQAEIQTMLE
-363 TELEQLK
+363 
-370 QEAEKNGGKIDDE
+370 EAKKNGGKIDDE

-521 GDSGAMYGATIGVD
+521 GDSGAMYGATVGVD

-543 WGTYFTYANAKIKDN
+543 WGAYFTYANAKIKDN

-598 VQTDGAYNSDY
+598 VQIDGAYNSDY

-706 AVNNAFFTSIEA
+706 AVNNAFFTSVEA

>member
-22 SAFAQEINL
+22 GAFAAEITFN
-31 TESSDVGNYFEEN
+31 SDSDLNTHF
-44 GKDINLKNPDK
+44 DINEKDNVATFKNEN
-55 YKGQDLNIKM
+55 YKNQDLTFKINT
-65 GVWDLPNDD
+65 LAFDD
-74 YDSADYRLNIDIGKN
+74 APEDAKINIDLGN
-89 NTLSFT
+89 NSLTLENTRNSS
-95 HNNGQNPAYVTN
+95 GE
-107 LNATAKEVKTTDIV
+107 TAALVRNFNVDAKDFKTTDIG
-121 LQAFAPSVINGDL
+121 LSYFNAGIINANF
-134 TMTSSGGEAITED
+134 TMV
-147 EKKGSGII
+147 GSGEDFDLDNIDKNKASSLLI
-155 LYNGAVE
+155 FNGSRENTNDTV
-162 GKSANGS
+162 NGS
-169 LTINGNFTADKT
+169 LTVNGDFS
-181 LFATYGNFVKV
+181 ATNSAIVSMKSDTFKV
-192 NGTANLKNSN
+192 NGTATLKEAGLGFLSQSYSNLDVND
-202 FGLMKRSYTD
+202 FIALR
-212 LEANNVVMVQA
+212 A
-223 KDFNE
+223 KDIKTDKLNDE
-228 NILKANNN
+228 TN
-236 AGALLLKF
+236 AGALILKSASSYIDESLLNGDDYV
-244 ASDYISTDVQG
+244 ASLDVT
-255 KDPLEAGTIID
+255 A
-266 ISDEDKYGDGE
+266 EDNKYGGVF
-277 KGLVDYKL
+277 VDYKL
-285 SVQNCGGNKCLV
+285 SLKNCGG
-297 DYKLSVQNC
+297 D
-306 GGNKCLVINGGATA
+306 KCLVINGGATA
-320 AAKDKL
+320 AAKKL
-326 VQLQVDIDAIDKL
+326 TNQIAVDLEAITRIIDGLD
-339 LKNEF
+339 NE
-344 DFSQD
+344 Q
-349 EEWTKAKEALEKQK
+349 AKEALQEQK

-383 KYIDLVNKNSNLNL
+383 KYIDLVNKNLNLNL

-521 GDSGAMYGATIGVD
+521 GDSGAMYGATVGVD

-543 WGTYFTYANAKIKDN
+543 WGAYFTYANAKIKDN

-598 VQTDGAYNSDY
+598 VQIDGAYNSDY

-706 AVNNAFFTSIEA
+706 AINNAFFTSVEA

>member
-31 TESSDVGNYFEEN
+31 TGSSDIGNYFEEN

-65 GVWDLPNDD
+65 GVWDLPDD
-74 YDSADYRLNIDIGKN
+74 YDSDDYRLNIDIGKN

-95 HNNGQNPAYVTN
+95 HNNGQNPVYVTN

-121 LQAFAPSVINGDL
+121 LQAFAPSVINGNL
-134 TMTSSGGEAITED
+134 TMTSSGAETITED

-155 LYNGAVE
+155 LYNGNGAVE

-181 LFATYGNFVKV
+181 LFAAYGNFVKV
-192 NGTANLKNSN
+192 NGTANLTNSN

-212 LEANNVVMVQA
+212 LEANNVVIVQA

-244 ASDYISTDVQG
+244 AGDYISTDVQG
-255 KDPLEAGTIID
+255 KDPLEAATIID

-277 KGLVDYKL
+277 KG
-285 SVQNCGGNKCLV
+285 LV

-326 VQLQVDIDAIDKL
+326 VQLQVDIDTIDKL

-344 DFSQD
+344 DSSQG
-349 EEWTKAKEALEKQK
+349 EEWEQAKETLKKQQAEIQTMLE
-363 TELEQLK
+363 
-370 QEAEKNGGKIDDE
+370 EAKKNGGKIDDE
-383 KYIDLVNKNSNLNL
+383 KYIDLVNKNLNLNL

-521 GDSGAMYGATIGVD
+521 GDSGAMYGATVGVD

-543 WGTYFTYANAKIKDN
+543 WGAYFTYANAKIKDN

-598 VQTDGAYNSDY
+598 VQIDGAYNSDY

>member
-31 TESSDVGNYFEEN
+31 TQSSDMGNYFEEN

-95 HNNGQNPAYVTN
+95 HNNGQNPVYVTN

-121 LQAFAPSVINGDL
+121 LQASAPSVINGNL
-134 TMTSSGGEAITED
+134 TMTSSGAETITED

-155 LYNGAVE
+155 LYNGNGAVE

-181 LFATYGNFVKV
+181 LFAAYGNFVKV
-192 NGTANLKNSN
+192 NGTANLTNSN

-212 LEANNVVMVQA
+212 LEANNVVIVQA

-244 ASDYISTDVQG
+244 AGDYISTDVQG
-255 KDPLEAGTIID
+255 KDPLEAATIID

-277 KGLVDYKL
+277 KG
-285 SVQNCGGNKCLV
+285 LV

-326 VQLQVDIDAIDKL
+326 VQLQVDIDTIDKL

-344 DFSQD
+344 DSSQG
-349 EEWTKAKEALEKQK
+349 EEWEQAKETLKKQQAEIQTMLE
-363 TELEQLK
+363 
-370 QEAEKNGGKIDDE
+370 EAKKNGGKIDDE
-383 KYIDLVNKNSNLNL
+383 KYIDLVNKNLNLNL

-521 GDSGAMYGATIGVD
+521 GDSGAMYGATVGVD

-543 WGTYFTYANAKIKDN
+543 WGAYFTYANAKIKDN

-598 VQTDGAYNSDY
+598 VQIDGAYNSDY

-706 AVNNAFFTSIEA
+706 AVNNAFFTSVEA

>member
-31 TESSDVGNYFEEN
+31 TQSSDVGNYFEEN

-95 HNNGQNPAYVTN
+95 HNNGQNPVYVTN

-121 LQAFAPSVINGDL
+121 LQASAPSVINGNL
-134 TMTSSGGEAITED
+134 TMTSSGAETITED

-155 LYNGAVE
+155 LYNGNGAVE

-181 LFATYGNFVKV
+181 LFAAYGNFVKV
-192 NGTANLKNSN
+192 NGTANLTNSN

-212 LEANNVVMVQA
+212 LEANNVVIVQA

-244 ASDYISTDVQG
+244 AGDYISTDVQG
-255 KDPLEAGTIID
+255 KDPLEAITIID

-277 KGLVDYKL
+277 KG
-285 SVQNCGGNKCLV
+285 LV

-326 VQLQVDIDAIDKL
+326 VQLQVDIDTIDKL

-344 DFSQD
+344 DSSQG
-349 EEWTKAKEALEKQK
+349 EEWEQAKEALQEQK
-363 TELEQLK
+363 TKLEQLK

-383 KYIDLVNKNSNLNL
+383 KYIDLVNKNLNLNL

-521 GDSGAMYGATIGVD
+521 GDSGAMYGATVGVD

-543 WGTYFTYANAKIKDN
+543 WGAYFTYANAKIKDN

-598 VQTDGAYNSDY
+598 VQIDGAYNSDY

-706 AVNNAFFTSIEA
+706 AVNNAFFTSVEA

>member
-31 TESSDVGNYFEEN
+31 TQSSDIGNYFEEN

-55 YKGQDLNIKM
+55 YKGQDLSIKM
-65 GVWDLPNDD
+65 GVWDLPDD
-74 YDSADYRLNIDIGKN
+74 YDSDDYRLNIDIGKN

-95 HNNGQNPAYVTN
+95 HNNGQNPVYVTN

-121 LQAFAPSVINGDL
+121 LQAFAPSVINGNL
-134 TMTSSGGEAITED
+134 TMTSSGAETITED

-155 LYNGAVE
+155 LYNGNGAVE

-181 LFATYGNFVKV
+181 LFAAYGNFVKV
-192 NGTANLKNSN
+192 NGTANLTNSN
-202 FGLMKRSYTD
+202 FGLMKHSYTD
-212 LEANNVVMVQA
+212 LEANNVVIVQA

-244 ASDYISTDVQG
+244 AGDYISTDVQG

-297 DYKLSVQNC
+297 
-306 GGNKCLVINGGATA
+306 INGGATA

-326 VQLQVDIDAIDKL
+326 VQLQVDIDTIDKL

-344 DFSQD
+344 DSSQG
-349 EEWTKAKEALEKQK
+349 EEWEQAKETLKKQQAEIQTMLE
-363 TELEQLK
+363 
-370 QEAEKNGGKIDDE
+370 EAKKNGGKIDDE
-383 KYIDLVNKNSNLNL
+383 KYIDLVNKNLNLNL

-521 GDSGAMYGATIGVD
+521 GDSGAMYGATVGVD

-543 WGTYFTYANAKIKDN
+543 WGAYFTYANAKIKDN

-598 VQTDGAYNSDY
+598 VQIDGAYNSDY

-706 AVNNAFFTSIEA
+706 AVNNAFFTSVEA

>member
-31 TESSDVGNYFEEN
+31 TQSSDVGNYFEEN

-55 YKGQDLNIKM
+55 YKGQDLSIKM

-95 HNNGQNPAYVTN
+95 HNNDQNPVYVTN

-121 LQAFAPSVINGDL
+121 LQASAPSVINGNL
-134 TMTSSGGEAITED
+134 TMTSSGGGAITED

-155 LYNGAVE
+155 LYNGNGAVE

-181 LFATYGNFVKV
+181 LFAAYGNFVKV
-192 NGTANLKNSN
+192 NGTANLTNSN

-212 LEANNVVMVQA
+212 LEANNVVIVQA

-244 ASDYISTDVQG
+244 AGDYISTDVQG
-255 KDPLEAGTIID
+255 KDPLEAVTIID

-297 DYKLSVQNC
+297 V
-306 GGNKCLVINGGATA
+306 NGGATA

-326 VQLQVDIDAIDKL
+326 VQLQVDIDTIDKL

-344 DFSQD
+344 DSNQG
-349 EEWTKAKEALEKQK
+349 EEWEQAKETLKKQQAELQTMLE
-363 TELEQLK
+363 
-370 QEAEKNGGKIDDE
+370 EAKKNGGKIDDE
-383 KYIDLVNKNSNLNL
+383 KYIDLVNKNLNLNL

-521 GDSGAMYGATIGVD
+521 GDSGAMYGATVGVD

-543 WGTYFTYANAKIKDN
+543 WGAYFTYANAKIKDN

-598 VQTDGAYNSDY
+598 VQIDGAYNSDY

-656 KDIDSM
+656 KDIDSI

-706 AVNNAFFTSIEA
+706 AVNNAFFTSVEA

>member
-1 MKKNASSKI
+1 
-10 LLSLGV
+10 
-16 ATLLYS
+16 
-22 SAFAQEINL
+22 
-31 TESSDVGNYFEEN
+31 
-44 GKDINLKNPDK
+44 
-55 YKGQDLNIKM
+55 
-65 GVWDLPNDD
+65 
-74 YDSADYRLNIDIGKN
+74 
-89 NTLSFT
+89 
-95 HNNGQNPAYVTN
+95 
-107 LNATAKEVKTTDIV
+107 
-121 LQAFAPSVINGDL
+121 
-134 TMTSSGGEAITED
+134 
-147 EKKGSGII
+147 
-155 LYNGAVE
+155 
-162 GKSANGS
+162 
-169 LTINGNFTADKT
+169 
-181 LFATYGNFVKV
+181 
-192 NGTANLKNSN
+192 
-202 FGLMKRSYTD
+202 
-212 LEANNVVMVQA
+212 MVQA
-223 KDFNE
+223 KDFNKD
-228 NILKANNN
+228 ILEEKSNNN
-236 AGALLLKF
+236 AGALLVKF
-244 ASDYISTDVQG
+244 LNDYVSTDLHG
-255 KDPLEAGTIID
+255 KDVIETGAVID
-266 ISDEDKYGDGE
+266 ISDEDEYGDGK

-297 DYKLSVQNC
+297 V
-306 GGNKCLVINGGATA
+306 NGGATA

-326 VQLQVDIDAIDKL
+326 TQLKVDINAIDKL

-344 DFSQD
+344 DSSQD
-349 EEWTKAKEALEKQK
+349 EEWKQAKEALEKQK
-363 TELEQLK
+363 TELEKLQ
-370 QEAEKNGGKIDDE
+370 QEAMQNGGKIDDE

-397 SANDKASILALR
+397 SANDKASILVLR

-432 DIKKDTDNTGKSVSN
+432 QIKKDTDNTGKSVSN
-447 LNSASSAVNTT
+447 FNSASSAVNTT

-521 GDSGAMYGATIGVD
+521 GDSGAMYGATVGVD
-535 KQANDDVL
+535 KQANDNVL
-543 WGTYFTYANAKIKDN
+543 WGAYFTYANAKIKDN

-573 TINVAPQWELN
+573 TINIAPQWELN

-598 VQTDGAYNSDY
+598 VQVDGAYNSDY

-619 AGRVFDFSDNTLFIK
+619 AGRVFDLSDNTLFIK

-706 AVNNAFFTSIEA
+706 AVNNAFFTSVEA

-730 GGNVDFTNQLSM
+730 GAVRPFRYFPLC
-742 NLGFGA
+742 F
-748 KQILAG
+748 
-754 KVDNKNETYLSG
+754 KVWSDSLQRQNS
-766 QVGLKYKF
+766 V

>member
-22 SAFAQEINL
+22 SAFTAEITFN
-31 TESSDVGNYFEEN
+31 SDSDLNTHF
-44 GKDINLKNPDK
+44 DINEKDNVATFKNENYKNKQDVTFNISTSAFDDAPEDTKINIDLGNNSLTLKN
-55 YKGQDLNIKM
+55 QM
-65 GVWDLPNDD
+65 D
-74 YDSADYRLNIDIGKN
+74 YQGK
-89 NTLSFT
+89 
-95 HNNGQNPAYVTN
+95 
-107 LNATAKEVKTTDIV
+107 TAALVKNFNVDAKDFKTTDIG
-121 LQAFAPSVINGDL
+121 LSYFNAGIINANF
-134 TMTSSGGEAITED
+134 TME
-147 EKKGSGII
+147 GSGKDFDLGNIDKNKASSLLI
-155 LYNGAVE
+155 FNGSRENTNDTV
-162 GKSANGS
+162 NGS
-169 LTINGNFTADKT
+169 LTVNGDFSTTNSAIVSMKSDTF
-181 LFATYGNFVKV
+181 KV
-192 NGTANLKNSN
+192 NGTATLKEAGLGFLSQSYSNLDVND
-202 FGLMKRSYTD
+202 FIALR
-212 LEANNVVMVQA
+212 A
-223 KDFNE
+223 KDIKTDTLNE
-228 NILKANNN
+228 DTN
-236 AGALLLKF
+236 AGALILKTASSYINENLLNGD
-244 ASDYISTDVQG
+244 DYAAYLDVTDD
-255 KDPLEAGTIID
+255 K
-266 ISDEDKYGDGE
+266 KYGGAF
-277 KGLVDYKL
+277 VDYKL
-285 SVQNCGGNKCLV
+285 SLKNCGG
-297 DYKLSVQNC
+297 D
-306 GGNKCLVINGGATA
+306 KCLVINGGATA
-320 AAKDKL
+320 AAKNL
-326 VQLQVDIDAIDKL
+326 TNQIAVDLEAITRIIDGLD
-339 LKNEF
+339 NE
-344 DFSQD
+344 Q
-349 EEWTKAKEALEKQK
+349 AKEALQEQK
-363 TELEQLK
+363 TELEKLQ
-370 QEAEKNGGKIDDE
+370 QEAMQNGGKIDDE

-521 GDSGAMYGATIGVD
+521 GDSGAMYGATVGVD

-543 WGTYFTYANAKIKDN
+543 WGAYFTYANAKIKDN

-573 TINVAPQWELN
+573 TINIAPQWELN

-706 AVNNAFFTSIEA
+706 AVNNAFFTSVEA

-754 KVDNKNETYLSG
+754 RVDSKNETYLSG

>member
-31 TESSDVGNYFEEN
+31 TQSSDIGNYFEEN

-95 HNNGQNPAYVTN
+95 HNNDQNPVYVTN

-121 LQAFAPSVINGDL
+121 LQASAPSVINGNL
-134 TMTSSGGEAITED
+134 TMTSSGAETITED

-155 LYNGAVE
+155 LYNGNGAVE

-169 LTINGNFTADKT
+169 LTINGNFAADKT
-181 LFATYGNFVKV
+181 LFAAYGNFVKV
-192 NGTANLKNSN
+192 NGTANLTNSN

-212 LEANNVVMVQA
+212 LEANNVVIVQA

-244 ASDYISTDVQG
+244 AGDYISTDVQG
-255 KDPLEAGTIID
+255 KDPLEAATIID

-297 DYKLSVQNC
+297 
-306 GGNKCLVINGGATA
+306 INGGATA

-326 VQLQVDIDAIDKL
+326 TQLQVDIDTIDKL

-344 DFSQD
+344 DSSQG
-349 EEWTKAKEALEKQK
+349 EEWEQAKETLKKQQAEIQTMLE
-363 TELEQLK
+363 
-370 QEAEKNGGKIDDE
+370 EAKKNGGKIDDE
-383 KYIDLVNKNSNLNL
+383 KYIDLVNKNLNLNL

-521 GDSGAMYGATIGVD
+521 GDSGAMYGATVGVD

-543 WGTYFTYANAKIKDN
+543 WGAYFTYANAKIKDN

-598 VQTDGAYNSDY
+598 VQIDGAYNSDY

-706 AVNNAFFTSIEA
+706 AVNNAFFTSVEA

>member
-31 TESSDVGNYFEEN
+31 TQSSDVGNYFEEN

-95 HNNGQNPAYVTN
+95 HNNDQNPVYVTN

-121 LQAFAPSVINGDL
+121 LQASAPSVINGNL
-134 TMTSSGGEAITED
+134 TMTSSGGGAITED

-155 LYNGAVE
+155 LYNGNGAVE

-169 LTINGNFTADKT
+169 LTINGNFAADKT
-181 LFATYGNFVKV
+181 LFAAYGNFVKV
-192 NGTANLKNSN
+192 NGTANLTNSN

-212 LEANNVVMVQA
+212 LEANNVVIVQA

-244 ASDYISTDVQG
+244 AGDYISTDVQG

-297 DYKLSVQNC
+297 
-306 GGNKCLVINGGATA
+306 INGGATA

-326 VQLQVDIDAIDKL
+326 VQLQVDIDTIDKL

-344 DFSQD
+344 DSSQG
-349 EEWTKAKEALEKQK
+349 EEWEQAKETLKKQQAEIQTMLE
-363 TELEQLK
+363 
-370 QEAEKNGGKIDDE
+370 EAKKNGGKIDDE
-383 KYIDLVNKNSNLNL
+383 KYIDLVNKNLNLNL

-521 GDSGAMYGATIGVD
+521 GDSGAMYGATVGVD

-543 WGTYFTYANAKIKDN
+543 WGAYFTYANAKIKDN

-598 VQTDGAYNSDY
+598 VQIDGAYNSDY

-619 AGRVFDFSDNTLFIK
+619 AGRVFDFSDNTLF
-634 PFAGVNYYFS
+634 
-644 YTPSHTE
+644 
-651 NGAIA
+651 
-656 KDIDSM
+656 
-662 KNNSVSVEVGAE
+662 
-674 FRKYMNE
+674 
-681 NSYIFVTPKIEQ
+681 
-693 FVINSGDDYTANL
+693 
-706 AVNNAFFTSIEA
+706 
-718 NNKKKTYGQIIV
+718 
-730 GGNVDFTNQLSM
+730 
-742 NLGFGA
+742 
-748 KQILAG
+748 
-754 KVDNKNETYLSG
+754 
-766 QVGLKYKF
+766 

>member
-22 SAFAQEINL
+22 GAFAAEITFN
-31 TESSDVGNYFEEN
+31 SDSDLNTHF
-44 GKDINLKNPDK
+44 DINEKDNVATFKNEN
-55 YKGQDLNIKM
+55 YKNQDLTFKINTLAFEDAHEDAKI
-65 GVWDLPNDD
+65 
-74 YDSADYRLNIDIGKN
+74 NIDLGN
-89 NTLSFT
+89 NSLTLENTRNS
-95 HNNGQNPAYVTN
+95 GGE
-107 LNATAKEVKTTDIV
+107 TAALVRNFNVDAKDFKTTDIG
-121 LQAFAPSVINGDL
+121 LSYFNAGIINANF
-134 TMTSSGGEAITED
+134 TMV
-147 EKKGSGII
+147 GSGEDFDLDNIDKNKASSLLI
-155 LYNGAVE
+155 FNGSRENTNDTV
-162 GKSANGS
+162 NGS
-169 LTINGNFTADKT
+169 LTVNGDFS
-181 LFATYGNFVKV
+181 ATNSAIVSMKSDTFKV
-192 NGTANLKNSN
+192 NGTATIEKSGLGFLSQSYSNLDVND
-202 FGLMKRSYTD
+202 FIALR
-212 LEANNVVMVQA
+212 A
-223 KDFNE
+223 KDIKTDKLNDE
-228 NILKANNN
+228 TN
-236 AGALLLKF
+236 AGALILKTASSYINENLLNGDDSI
-244 ASDYISTDVQG
+244 AYLDV
-255 KDPLEAGTIID
+255 T
-266 ISDEDKYGDGE
+266 DEDNKYGGVF
-277 KGLVDYKL
+277 VDYKL
-285 SVQNCGGNKCLV
+285 SLKNCGG
-297 DYKLSVQNC
+297 D
-306 GGNKCLVINGGATA
+306 KCLVINGGATA
-320 AAKDKL
+320 AAKKL
-326 VQLQVDIDAIDKL
+326 TNQIAVDLEAITRIIDDL
-339 LKNEF
+339 DNE
-344 DFSQD
+344 Q
-349 EEWTKAKEALEKQK
+349 AKEALEKQK

-521 GDSGAMYGATIGVD
+521 GDSGAMYGATVGVD

-543 WGTYFTYANAKIKDN
+543 WGAYFTYANAKIKDN

-598 VQTDGAYNSDY
+598 VQIDGAYNSDY

-706 AVNNAFFTSIEA
+706 AVNNAFFTSVEA

>member
-22 SAFAQEINL
+22 GAFAAEITFN
-31 TESSDVGNYFEEN
+31 SDSDLNTHF
-44 GKDINLKNPDK
+44 DINEKDNVATFKNEN
-55 YKGQDLNIKM
+55 YKNQDLTFKINT
-65 GVWDLPNDD
+65 LAFDD
-74 YDSADYRLNIDIGKN
+74 APEDAKINIDLGNNSLTLENTRSGSETAALVKN
-89 NTLSFT
+89 FN
-95 HNNGQNPAYVTN
+95 VD
-107 LNATAKEVKTTDIV
+107 AKDFKTTDIG
-121 LQAFAPSVINGDL
+121 LSYFNAGIINANF
-134 TMTSSGGEAITED
+134 TME
-147 EKKGSGII
+147 GSGKDFDLDNIDKNKASSLLI
-155 LYNGAVE
+155 FNGSRENTNDTV
-162 GKSANGS
+162 NGS
-169 LTINGNFTADKT
+169 LTVNGDFS
-181 LFATYGNFVKV
+181 ATNSAIVSMKSDTFKV
-192 NGTANLKNSN
+192 NGTATLKEAGLGFLSQSYSNLDVND
-202 FGLMKRSYTD
+202 FIALR
-212 LEANNVVMVQA
+212 A
-223 KDFNE
+223 KDIKTDKLNDE
-228 NILKANNN
+228 TN
-236 AGALLLKF
+236 AGALILKTASSYINENLLNGD
-244 ASDYISTDVQG
+244 DYAAYLDVTDD
-255 KDPLEAGTIID
+255 K
-266 ISDEDKYGDGE
+266 KYGGAF
-277 KGLVDYKL
+277 VDYKL
-285 SVQNCGGNKCLV
+285 SLKNCGG
-297 DYKLSVQNC
+297 D
-306 GGNKCLVINGGATA
+306 KCLVINGGATA
-320 AAKDKL
+320 AAKNL
-326 VQLQVDIDAIDKL
+326 TNQIAVDLEAITRIIDGLD
-339 LKNEF
+339 NE
-344 DFSQD
+344 Q
-349 EEWTKAKEALEKQK
+349 AKEALQEQK
-363 TELEQLK
+363 TELEKLQ
-370 QEAEKNGGKIDDE
+370 QEAMQNGGKIDDE
-383 KYIDLVNKNSNLNL
+383 KYIDLVNKNLNLNL

-432 DIKKDTDNTGKSVSN
+432 QIKKDTDNTGKSVSN

-477 FGTYASKMNGLKFA
+477 FGTYASKINGLKFA

-521 GDSGAMYGATIGVD
+521 GDSGAMYGATVGVD

-543 WGTYFTYANAKIKDN
+543 WGAYFTYANAKIKDN

-573 TINVAPQWELN
+573 TINIAPQWELN
-584 LKAYAQV
+584 VKAYAQV

-598 VQTDGAYNSDY
+598 VQVDGAYNSDY

-706 AVNNAFFTSIEA
+706 AVNNAFFTSVEA

-754 KVDNKNETYLSG
+754 RVDSKNETYLSG

>member
-31 TESSDVGNYFEEN
+31 TQSSDVGNYFEEN
-44 GKDINLKNPDK
+44 GNDINLKNPDK
-55 YKGQDLNIKM
+55 YKGQDLSIKM

-95 HNNGQNPAYVTN
+95 HNNGQNPVYVTN

-121 LQAFAPSVINGDL
+121 LQASAPSVINGNL
-134 TMTSSGGEAITED
+134 TMTSSGAETITED

-155 LYNGAVE
+155 LYNGNGAVE

-181 LFATYGNFVKV
+181 LFAAYGNFVKV
-192 NGTANLKNSN
+192 NGTANLTNSN

-212 LEANNVVMVQA
+212 LEANNVVIVQA

-244 ASDYISTDVQG
+244 AGDYISTDVQG
-255 KDPLEAGTIID
+255 KDPLEAATIID

-277 KGLVDYKL
+277 KG
-285 SVQNCGGNKCLV
+285 LV

-326 VQLQVDIDAIDKL
+326 VQLQVDIDSIDKL

-344 DFSQD
+344 DSSQG
-349 EEWTKAKEALEKQK
+349 EEWEQAKETLKKQQAEIQTMLE
-363 TELEQLK
+363 
-370 QEAEKNGGKIDDE
+370 EAKKNGGKIDDE
-383 KYIDLVNKNSNLNL
+383 KYIDLVNKNLNLNL

-521 GDSGAMYGATIGVD
+521 GDSGAMYGATVGVD

-543 WGTYFTYANAKIKDN
+543 WGAYFTYANAKIKDN

-598 VQTDGAYNSDY
+598 VQIDGAYNSDY

-656 KDIDSM
+656 KDIDSI

-706 AVNNAFFTSIEA
+706 AVNNAFFTSVEA

>member
-31 TESSDVGNYFEEN
+31 TQSSDVGNYFEEN

-55 YKGQDLNIKM
+55 YKGQDLSIKM

-74 YDSADYRLNIDIGKN
+74 YDSDDYRLNIDIGKN

-95 HNNGQNPAYVTN
+95 HNNGQNPVYVTN

-121 LQAFAPSVINGDL
+121 LQAFAPSVINGNL
-134 TMTSSGGEAITED
+134 TMTSSGAETITED

-155 LYNGAVE
+155 LYNGNGAVE

-181 LFATYGNFVKV
+181 LFAAYGNFVKV
-192 NGTANLKNSN
+192 NGTANLTNSN

-244 ASDYISTDVQG
+244 ASGYISTDVQG
-255 KDPLEAGTIID
+255 KDPLEAATIID

-297 DYKLSVQNC
+297 
-306 GGNKCLVINGGATA
+306 INGGATA
-320 AAKDKL
+320 AAKNKL
-326 VQLQVDIDAIDKL
+326 VQLQVDIDTIDKL

-344 DFSQD
+344 DSDQD
-349 EEWTKAKEALEKQK
+349 EEWKQAKEALEKQK
-363 TELEQLK
+363 TEFQTMLE
-370 QEAEKNGGKIDDE
+370 EAEKNGGKIDDE

-521 GDSGAMYGATIGVD
+521 GDSGAMYGATVGVD

-543 WGTYFTYANAKIKDN
+543 WGAYFTYANAKIKDN

-598 VQTDGAYNSDY
+598 VQIDGAYNSDY

-656 KDIDSM
+656 KDIDSI

-706 AVNNAFFTSIEA
+706 AVNNAFFTSVEA